1 MKETYL
7 DIQPVC
13 MSVSTGIRQ
22 CLNGGGLELPLKGR
36 KFQNGGG
43 GIFERVEG
51 SSQGF
56 HRITSGTKIW
66 NMQ

>member
-7 DIQPVC
+7 DIKPVF
-13 MSVSTGIRQ
+13 MSVSTGIRR
-22 CLNGGGLELPLKGR
+22 CLNGGGLELPFKGR
-36 KFQNGGG
+36 NFQNGVG

-56 HRITSGTKIW
+56 HNITSGTKI
-66 NMQ
+66 